1 MSYDAV
7 MTSEP
12 IYRGMS
18 RDEIDRAYDNRGA
31 VPNSRACL
39 ARWAEAS
46 LELYRTVPA
55 HRDLHYGADPRQ
67 RMDFFPARHSGR
79 PTVFYIHGGYWQWCD
94 KEDEAFIAAGPL
106 AHDINVA
113 IVEYTLCPQISLRGM
128 VAEIS
133 AALRWLLPLLPELGA
148 DPTALVVAGS
158 SAGAHLAAMMAGRP
172 EVKGTLLI
180 SGIYELEPI
189 RLSRMNE
196 TLRLDVMSSM
206 HNSPILNLPEHAGPA
221 CFAVGSGELPEMLR
235 QSKEY
240 YQAWVG
246 NDLPGWRETLEGTD
260 HFTIMD
266 ELAAPNGR
274 LTSAVL
280 RLFVRIAET
289 PALSAGTATLA
300 GRRGPDSVEHP

>member
-221 CFAVGSGELPEMLR
+221 CFAVGSGEL
-235 QSKEY
+235 
-240 YQAWVG
+240 G
-246 NDLPGWRETLEGTD
+246 LPAEFNGAHQVARSGLENRD
-260 HFTIMD
+260 I
-266 ELAAPNGR
+266 LAAPVKGKHPFRGGIIDDAIGVGAGLHPPQHLQR
-274 LTSAVL
+274 LQVEDRRCIGLAVTNKAA
-280 RLFVRIAET
+280 V
-289 PALSAGTATLA
+289 
-300 GRRGPDSVEHP
+300 